1 MARGFMRVVY
11 CGTAGRD
18 AVVKALPGTDRLVCE
33 VSLATNESWIDK
45 ASGERRERVN
55 WTPIRIFGKGLAE
68 AAGRAI
74 VAGSVVAG
82 AGDLVTDQYKD
93 KDGNNRYFT
102 YVNAEKW
109 EVVGGKRGGGAA
121 VPESSAEG
129 GDGGGAAGLPPFV
142 DDDIPF

>member
-45 ASGERRERVN
+45 PSGERRERVN
-55 WTPIRIFGKGLAE
+55 WTPIRIFGKGVAE

-121 VPESSAEG
+121 VPPSASEG
-129 GDGGGAAGLPPFV
+129 GEGAGSADSPAFDPLS
-142 DDDIPF
+142 IPF